1 MTDCFCSK
9 SPLDKITRDILEI
22 INKAAIIAV
31 DLVKKFPTDL
41 VDAKL
46 SCDKP
51 KPKAPPS
58 DVCNKTNKIKS
69 FGTGAV
75 YGGWLG
81 FLIGLI
87 SMSAD
92 FALNQLNTK
101 DFLSANS
108 VLWLVVFY
116 GYCIKV
122 LMKINY

>member
-1 MTDCFCSK
+1 MNYQKKIIPIIIYLTILFGACYAASK
-9 SPLDKITRDILEI
+9 EVGSYLIFIDFPS
-22 INKAAIIAV
+22 AIIVVIIA
-31 DLVKKFPTDL
+31 LAYSF
-41 VDAKL
+41 
-46 SCDKP
+46 
-51 KPKAPPS
+51 
-58 DVCNKTNKIKS
+58 NKNNKIKS
-69 FGTGAV
+69 FGAGAV

-92 FALNQLNTK
+92 FALNKLNTK

-122 LMKINY
+122 LMKILDNQN

>member
-1 MTDCFCSK
+1 MNYQKKIIPIIIYLTILLGACYAASK
-9 SPLDKITRDILEI
+9 EVGSYLIFIDFPSAFIVV
-22 INKAAIIAV
+22 IIA
-31 DLVKKFPTDL
+31 LAYSF
-41 VDAKL
+41 
-46 SCDKP
+46 
-51 KPKAPPS
+51 
-58 DVCNKTNKIKS
+58 NKTNKIKS

-92 FALNQLNTK
+92 FAFNQLNTK
-101 DFLSANS
+101 DFLLANS

-122 LMKINY
+122 LMKILDNQN

>member
-1 MTDCFCSK
+1 MNYQKKIIPIIIYLTILYGACYAASK
-9 SPLDKITRDILEI
+9 EVGSYLIFIDFPS
-22 INKAAIIAV
+22 AIIVVIIA
-31 DLVKKFPTDL
+31 LAYAF
-41 VDAKL
+41 
-46 SCDKP
+46 
-51 KPKAPPS
+51 
-58 DVCNKTNKIKS
+58 NKSNKIKS
-69 FGTGAV
+69 FGNGAV

-122 LMKINY
+122 LMKILDNQN

>member
-1 MTDCFCSK
+1 MNYQKKIISIITYLTILLGACYAASK
-9 SPLDKITRDILEI
+9 EVGSYLIFIDFPSVI
-22 INKAAIIAV
+22 IVVIIA
-31 DLVKKFPTDL
+31 LAYSF
-41 VDAKL
+41 
-46 SCDKP
+46 
-51 KPKAPPS
+51 
-58 DVCNKTNKIKS
+58 NKTNKIKS
-69 FGTGAV
+69 FGAGAV

-92 FALNQLNTK
+92 FAFNQLNPK

-122 LMKINY
+122 LMEILDNQN

>member
-1 MTDCFCSK
+1 MNYQKKIIPIIIYLTILFGACYAASK
-9 SPLDKITRDILEI
+9 EVGSYLIFIDFPS
-22 INKAAIIAV
+22 AIIVVIVA
-31 DLVKKFPTDL
+31 LAYSF
-41 VDAKL
+41 
-46 SCDKP
+46 
-51 KPKAPPS
+51 
-58 DVCNKTNKIKS
+58 NKTNRVKS

-92 FALNQLNTK
+92 FSENQLNTK
-101 DFLSANS
+101 DFFSANS

-122 LMKINY
+122 LMKILDNQN

>member
-1 MTDCFCSK
+1 MSYQKKVISIIIYLTILFGACYAASK
-9 SPLDKITRDILEI
+9 EVGSYLIFIDIPSTI
-22 INKAAIIAV
+22 IVVIIA
-31 DLVKKFPTDL
+31 LAYSF
-41 VDAKL
+41 
-46 SCDKP
+46 
-51 KPKAPPS
+51 
-58 DVCNKTNKIKS
+58 NKTNKIKS
-69 FGTGAV
+69 FGDGAV

-92 FALNQLNTK
+92 FAFNQLNTK

-122 LMKINY
+122 LMKILDNQN

>member
-1 MTDCFCSK
+1 MNYQKKIISIIIYLTILFGACYSASK
-9 SPLDKITRDILEI
+9 EVGSYLIFIDFPS
-22 INKAAIIAV
+22 AIIVVIIA
-31 DLVKKFPTDL
+31 LAYSF
-41 VDAKL
+41 
-46 SCDKP
+46 
-51 KPKAPPS
+51 
-58 DVCNKTNKIKS
+58 NKTNKIKS
-69 FGTGAV
+69 FGTGAI

-101 DFLSANS
+101 EFLSANS

-122 LMKINY
+122 LMKILDNQNK

>member
-1 MTDCFCSK
+1 MNYQKKIISIIIYLTILFGACYAASK
-9 SPLDKITRDILEI
+9 EVGSYLIFIDFPS
-22 INKAAIIAV
+22 AIIVVVIA
-31 DLVKKFPTDL
+31 LAYSF
-41 VDAKL
+41 
-46 SCDKP
+46 
-51 KPKAPPS
+51 
-58 DVCNKTNKIKS
+58 NKTNKIKS

-101 DFLSANS
+101 EFLSANS

-122 LMKINY
+122 LMKILDNQN

>member
-1 MTDCFCSK
+1 MSYQKKIISIIIYLTILFGACYAASK
-9 SPLDKITRDILEI
+9 EVGSYLIFLDIPSI
-22 INKAAIIAV
+22 IIVVIIA
-31 DLVKKFPTDL
+31 L
-41 VDAKL
+41 AY
-46 SCDKP
+46 SY
-51 KPKAPPS
+51 
-58 DVCNKTNKIKS
+58 NKTNKIKS
-69 FGTGAV
+69 FGDGAI

-101 DFLSANS
+101 DFLLANS

-122 LMKINY
+122 LMKILDNQN

>member
-1 MTDCFCSK
+1 MYYQKKIISIIIYLTILFGACYAASK
-9 SPLDKITRDILEI
+9 EVGNYLIFIDIPSI
-22 INKAAIIAV
+22 IIVVIIA
-31 DLVKKFPTDL
+31 LTYSF
-41 VDAKL
+41 
-46 SCDKP
+46 
-51 KPKAPPS
+51 
-58 DVCNKTNKIKS
+58 NKTNKIKS
-69 FGTGAV
+69 FVTGAI

-122 LMKINY
+122 LMKILDN